1 MEYEKIR
8 SYEVSIW
15 TLQDDFIAV
24 LKPSDLENKGQIE
37 EGIARMNVDGMREL
51 NFRIPMYIEPGVE
64 NPAWYNVRKGFIIA
78 NMRKIKV
85 IFNKNTEDEYVLEFL
100 ITNVEETHENDQLYC
115 EVKCEGLAF
124 HELGKRGYKLSLN
137 SDDYYMDDNV
147 AAWYDGDSTYQAAHE
162 EPIANIQYWL
172 DKFISPLPENKN
184 NINPNLWYYEI
195 CMDWSSLAASG
206 LASNKIYDEEY
217 ATTWTTENNKLV
229 ADSVMPPKEKS
240 RMVDIDESNYYNITQ
255 QLAEIFGVFCKY
267 VYEHDANYHI
277 ACRKVVFYNNF
288 YSDKLGFL
296 DFTYPHSAE
305 QIRREIDSTDLVT
318 KLYVKSIS
326 DGDSAS
332 GQITILDAAAN
343 PSGEDY
349 ILNFNYLHDVGTISD
364 EQYEEV
370 DNFEAMMHEIN
381 EAIIPI
387 DQKLIVLQNKIPEI
401 QGQLTIAQ
409 NAAQQDRAGIEDA
422 NALFNSLTDD
432 TGVISITAANPA
444 TAILLQDSSKASKNY
459 YYIKISEKGVIAN
472 TVKIYR
478 TLNYASGTLS
488 NEITG
493 GVPQYDEYG
502 NLARINNLYS
512 TDSDKKTVYVIYNY
526 SPQLYYDNVKKV
538 WEKRLAKDEADAV
551 SLQAQLNALN
561 NEIDQLQTQREQLL
575 ASKKRH
581 IALFEEEMGP
591 AIREGYWQPEDY
603 TDYGNRLI
611 DSVRVDISPL
621 NGQIACKT
629 PYAKFIWDTEAF
641 IGEQE
646 NSYKIGADQQQQ
658 YYPCI
663 RLTDEVIE
671 AIKDHLDELSFLF
684 YDFTSTTTYPQT
696 ANKLRSLP
704 LGSQCALAF
713 IQTNTNN
720 YPVLLLNGEKTLES
734 GATVWM
740 KSNGFI
746 GKLTSTVTGGQIL
759 TSVETYVSHNKISW
773 LTINANTPV
782 SFPRIKIDSLSLKT
796 TTDDIGLTYNGEKL
810 AEFADYSVMSR
821 EDAYYI
827 TIKPEVLIRHGVV
840 DKTMSFFYT
849 LSTAATAVY
858 LDALQVS
865 RENAY
870 PKVSYEVDPNVYG
883 KNFMRTAY
891 NTLANLAHINDSE
904 LKFDNVMGYI
914 SEVELNLDK
923 PWEDR
928 IEIKNYRNKFEDL
941 FATIVA
947 QTEAMKSAQPILA
960 SAAQVLTLDGT
971 IAKNAAKNMIRHV
984 DLDYAFNN
992 GTLTIDNENGIWGT
1006 SDSGVVAF
1014 RGGGIFTATEKN
1026 EEGQWRWN
1034 TGITPEGINADL
1046 ITTGQLDTNLIKI
1059 YAGDKVKFQMNGDG
1073 IYAYKSFLDDMAS
1086 ITSSSVKQTI
1096 QNQIT
1101 ANHSANLDIPD
1112 DIDTKQYIKYDDNGL
1127 FLIAEQGAYVLNK
1140 QKNGLI
1146 GPLSQTVRRVE
1157 ISWDGLKLRNWNN
1170 QEVLYADPDTGDLN
1184 ITGNFTAS
1192 SMYIGGIDYVGDITN
1207 ISTIGEIA
1215 DSKAQVFRQE
1225 TAPAGNGKFHTG
1237 DIWQVT
1243 GTGVSSGWEYIAS
1256 ANANGNN
1263 DAAKWVLVSTSK
1275 MTGAALAV
1283 DATAGTITMSAANTV
1298 TIASGNMMN
1307 LVANGAVNITG
1318 SSGVNIKSGGHFTVE
1333 SGGNFSLTSTNFNV
1347 TTDGT
1352 ITAKAGTVGG
1362 WTLSNSMLVS
1372 GSTTNKV
1379 GMSAN
1384 TATSNNI
1391 SYSTTIPKGN
1401 NTAETRTG
1409 YYAFWAG
1416 NDDPAQ
1422 APFRVTRDGT
1432 VFVEKLISKETIEN
1446 TSGQQTVVYNIYNLS
1461 DSTNSSGGGGGGG
1474 GGSGGGDSGGGSVDL
1489 NPTANMRLTSGW
1501 SGNTY
1506 TARMYYKNS
1515 QRSTVAT
1522 TYTGSKFDITNAS
1535 VRNNYWLDFTAAA
1548 NFEGDGGNWTT
1559 NYLAASINAEKV
1571 YSNGW
1576 SDCAATIRINPKSMT
1591 ATFGDSVTFN
1601 AQYKKYG
1608 ESGYTTKDSYTF
1620 TIPVPSLSISG
1631 LTTSATS
1638 FDKTLGFGE
1647 KLRVKASISNTLITK
1662 SYYIKASS
1670 PSGTYPI
1677 NTNGIYN
1684 ITGWANVNV
1693 QVPTGYKG
1701 LSVSGATVSAST
1713 SATTT
1718 SFTVTGGSLSVSST
1732 SAENLYQITV
1742 PILINNQATG
1752 LSATRYQTATYT
1764 GWYYYD
1770 MNVAYQLSN
1779 GNTGTINL
1787 GQKSAYLT
1795 YTPPTPTYSTYTA
1808 SAPHIIWGYGNSASS
1823 VTRVYPRDNRIYVKD
1838 NSSLADDPQYYK
1850 FVNYRTNWYYKD
1862 SGSQGWNYWG
1872 QALAYGKN

>member
-37 EGIARMNVDGMREL
+37 EGIARMNVDGTREL

-64 NPAWYNVRKGFIIA
+64 NLAWYNVRKGFIIA

-124 HELGKRGYKLSLN
+124 HELGKRGYKLSLT

-172 DKFISPLPENKN
+172 NKFISPLPENSD
-184 NINPNLWYYEI
+184 NINPNVWYYEI
-195 CMDWSSLAASG
+195 CMDWSSIAATG
-206 LASNKIYDEEY
+206 LESNRIYDEEY
-217 ATTWTTENNKLV
+217 ATTWTAENDKLI
-229 ADSVMPPKEKS
+229 AASVTSPKEKS
-240 RMVDIDESNYYNITQ
+240 RLVDIDESNYYNITQ
-255 QLAEIFGVFCKY
+255 QLAEVFGVFCKY

-277 ACRKVVFYNNF
+277 TCRKIVFYNSF
-288 YSDKLGFL
+288 FSDKLGFL
-296 DFTYPHSAE
+296 DFTYPYSTE

-332 GQITILDAAAN
+332 GQITILDADAN

-349 ILNFNYLHDVGTISD
+349 ILNFDYLHDVNTIND

-370 DNFEAMMHEIN
+370 KKFEATIHDIN
-381 EAIIPI
+381 AEIIPI
-387 DQKLIVLQNKIPEI
+387 DQKLIILQNKVPEI
-401 QGQLTIAQ
+401 QGQLTIAL

-422 NALFNSLTDD
+422 NALFNSLTDN
-432 TGVISITAANPA
+432 TGTISITASNPA
-444 TAILLQDSSKASKNY
+444 TAILLQDSSKANKNY

-488 NEITG
+488 NEVTG
-493 GVPQYDEYG
+493 GAPQYDEYG
-502 NLARINNLYS
+502 NLIRINNLYS

-538 WEKRLAKDEADAV
+538 WEKRLVEDEA
-551 SLQAQLNALN
+551 NAAS
-561 NEIDQLQTQREQLL
+561 LQTQLNTLNNQITTLQEQKDNLL
-575 ASKKRH
+575 DQKKEC

-591 AIREGYWQPEDY
+591 AIREGYWQPEGY

-611 DSVRVDISPL
+611 DTVKIDISPL
-621 NGQIACKT
+621 QNQIACKT
-629 PYAKFIWDTEAF
+629 PYAKFIWDVEAF
-641 IGEQE
+641 VGEQE
-646 NSYKIGADQQQQ
+646 NGYKLGANQAQQ

-663 RLTDEVIE
+663 RLTDTIIE
-671 AIKDHLDELSFLF
+671 AIKNHLDELSFLY
-684 YDFTSTTTYPQT
+684 YDFSSTTTYPQVP
-696 ANKLRSLP
+696 NKLRSLP
-704 LGSQCALAF
+704 LGSQCVLAF
-713 IQTNTNN
+713 IQVDTNN
-720 YPVLLLNGEKTLES
+720 YPVLLLNGEKTLDS
-734 GATVWM
+734 GAITWM
-740 KSNGFI
+740 KNNGFI
-746 GKLTSTVTGGQIL
+746 GKLTSTVSNGAIV
-759 TSVETYVSHNKISW
+759 TSAETYVSHSNLSW
-773 LTINANTPV
+773 LTINANRPV
-782 SFPRIKIDSLSLKT
+782 SFPRIKIDSLALKT
-796 TTDDIGLTYNGEKL
+796 TTDDVGLTYNGEKL
-810 AEFADYSVMSR
+810 AEFVDYSIMSR

-827 TIKPEVLIRHGVV
+827 TIKPEALIRHGIVN
-840 DKTMSFFYT
+840 KTLSFFYT

-870 PKVSYEVDPNVYG
+870 PKVSYEIDPNVYG
-883 KNFMRTAY
+883 KDFMQTAY
-891 NTLANLAHINDSE
+891 NTLASLAHINDDE

-923 PWEDR
+923 PWEDK
-928 IEIKNYRNKFEDL
+928 IEIKNYKNKFEDL

-947 QTEAMKSAQPILA
+947 QTEAMKNAQPILA

-971 IAKNAAKNMIRHV
+971 IAKNAAKDMIRHV

-1026 EEGQWRWN
+1026 EDGHWRWN

-1086 ITSSSVKQTI
+1086 ITNNTVKQTI
-1096 QNQIT
+1096 ADQIT
-1101 ANHSANLDIPD
+1101 ANHSANLDTPD
-1112 DIDTKQYIKYDDNGL
+1112 DIDTKQYIKYDENGL

-1140 QKNGLI
+1140 QKNGLVGN

-1170 QEVLYADPDTGDLN
+1170 ETVFYADPDTGNLN
-1184 ITGNFTAS
+1184 IAGNFTAS
-1192 SMYIGGIDYVGDITN
+1192 SMYIGGINYAGDITS
-1207 ISTIGEIA
+1207 ISGIGETADSAVTAAAAAQSTANGAVTAAGNAQNTANSAVTAAGNAQNTA
-1215 DSKAQVFRQE
+1215 DSKAQVFRQA
-1225 TAPAGNGKFHTG
+1225 TAPTGNGKFHTG

-1243 GTGVSSGWEYIAS
+1243 GSGTNAGWEYIAS
-1256 ANANGNN
+1256 ADANGSS
-1263 DAAKWVLVSTSK
+1263 DADKWVLVSTGK
-1275 MTGAALAV
+1275 MSGAALVV
-1283 DATAGTITMSAANTV
+1283 DATAGTITMSAANTI
-1298 TIASGNMMN
+1298 TIASGKTLS

-1318 SSGVNIKSGGHFTVE
+1318 NGGVNIKSGGNFTVE
-1333 SGGNFSLTSTNFNV
+1333 SGGNFSLTSTNFIV

-1416 NDDPAQ
+1416 ADNPAN

-1474 GGSGGGDSGGGSVDL
+1474 GSSGGGGSVDF
-1489 NPTANMRLTSGW
+1489 NPTSNMSLTGSW
-1501 SGNTY
+1501 SG
-1506 TARMYYKNS
+1506 
-1515 QRSTVAT
+1515 
-1522 TYTGSKFDITNAS
+1522 
-1535 VRNNYWLDFTAAA
+1535 
-1548 NFEGDGGNWTT
+1548 
-1559 NYLAASINAEKV
+1559 
-1571 YSNGW
+1571 
-1576 SDCAATIRINPKSMT
+1576 
-1591 ATFGDSVTFN
+1591 
-1601 AQYKKYG
+1601 
-1608 ESGYTTKDSYTF
+1608 
-1620 TIPVPSLSISG
+1620 
-1631 LTTSATS
+1631 
-1638 FDKTLGFGE
+1638 
-1647 KLRVKASISNTLITK
+1647 
-1662 SYYIKASS
+1662 
-1670 PSGTYPI
+1670 
-1677 NTNGIYN
+1677 
-1684 ITGWANVNV
+1684 
-1693 QVPTGYKG
+1693 
-1701 LSVSGATVSAST
+1701 
-1713 SATTT
+1713 
-1718 SFTVTGGSLSVSST
+1718 
-1732 SAENLYQITV
+1732 
-1742 PILINNQATG
+1742 
-1752 LSATRYQTATYT
+1752 
-1764 GWYYYD
+1764 
-1770 MNVAYQLSN
+1770 
-1779 GNTGTINL
+1779 
-1787 GQKSAYLT
+1787 
-1795 YTPPTPTYSTYTA
+1795 STYTA
-1808 SAPHIIWGYGNSASS
+1808 SMKYKGSEVQKVSTTVTAGYTASS
-1823 VTRVYPRDNRIYVKD
+1823 GRLTVQAKTGTTVRASNSYNLTASTGEWSNNKATITFGIDTGSTQQPIATLYTYQVDASAVYTAGKKAMYAKKGTWSGGQNALTTSSTGPNNTIQLSKGTETWDENSCSFPILDGQSSTGYTCTVNATSRYNAGVTAGENKFESVGGVWTLGTPVYFTQQTVYTRGSQVTGTNQGSAW
-1838 NSSLADDPQYYK
+1838 NSSTYPLYYK
-1850 FVNYRTNWYYKD
+1850 YGGEYISISTKLYYGGSSYTLYNSGGSATYYVGSSPGAAEYTYYNTGSYHTDYYKKK
-1862 SGSQGWNYWG
+1862 S
-1872 QALAYGKN
+1872 

>member
-37 EGIARMNVDGMREL
+37 EGIARMNVDGTREL

-124 HELGKRGYKLSLN
+124 HELGKRGYKLSLT

-172 DKFISPLPENKN
+172 NKFISPLPENSD
-184 NINPNLWYYEI
+184 NINPNVWYYEI
-195 CMDWSSLAASG
+195 CMDWSSIAATG
-206 LASNKIYDEEY
+206 LESNRIYDEEY
-217 ATTWTTENNKLV
+217 ATTWTTENDKLV
-229 ADSVMPPKEKS
+229 AASVTSPKEKS
-240 RMVDIDESNYYNITQ
+240 RLVDIDESNYYNITQ
-255 QLAEIFGVFCKY
+255 QLAEVFGVFCKY

-277 ACRKVVFYNNF
+277 TCRKIVFYNSF
-288 YSDKLGFL
+288 FSDKLGFL
-296 DFTYPHSAE
+296 DFTYPYSTE

-332 GQITILDAAAN
+332 GQITILDADAN

-349 ILNFNYLHDVGTISD
+349 ILNFDYLHDVNTIND

-370 DNFEAMMHEIN
+370 KKFEATIHDIN
-381 EAIIPI
+381 AEIIPI
-387 DQKLIVLQNKIPEI
+387 DQKLIILQNKVPEI
-401 QGQLTIAQ
+401 QGQLTIAL

-422 NALFNSLTDD
+422 NALFNSLTDN
-432 TGVISITAANPA
+432 TGTISVTASNPA
-444 TAILLQDSSKASKNY
+444 TAILLQDSSKANKNY

-488 NEITG
+488 NEVTG
-493 GVPQYDEYG
+493 GAPQYDEYG
-502 NLARINNLYS
+502 NLIRINNLYS

-538 WEKRLAKDEADAV
+538 WEKRLVEDEA
-551 SLQAQLNALN
+551 NAAS
-561 NEIDQLQTQREQLL
+561 LQTQLNTLNNQITTLQEQKDNLL
-575 ASKKRH
+575 DQKKEC

-591 AIREGYWQPEDY
+591 AIREGYWQPEGY

-611 DSVRVDISPL
+611 DTVKIDISPL
-621 NGQIACKT
+621 QNQIACKT
-629 PYAKFIWDTEAF
+629 PYAKFIWDVEAF
-641 IGEQE
+641 VGEQE
-646 NSYKIGADQQQQ
+646 NGYKLGANQAQQ

-663 RLTDEVIE
+663 RLTDTIIE
-671 AIKDHLDELSFLF
+671 AIKDHLDELSFLY
-684 YDFTSTTTYPQT
+684 YDFSSTTTYPQVP
-696 ANKLRSLP
+696 NKLRSLP
-704 LGSQCALAF
+704 LGSQCVLAF
-713 IQTNTNN
+713 IQVDTNN
-720 YPVLLLNGEKTLES
+720 YPVLLLNGEKTLDS
-734 GATVWM
+734 GAITWM
-740 KSNGFI
+740 KNNGFI
-746 GKLTSTVTGGQIL
+746 GKLTSTVNNGAIV
-759 TSVETYVSHNKISW
+759 TSAETYVAHSNLSW
-773 LTINANTPV
+773 LTVNANRPV
-782 SFPRIKIDSLSLKT
+782 SFPRIKIDSLALKT
-796 TTDDIGLTYNGEKL
+796 TTDDVGLTYNGEKL
-810 AEFADYSVMSR
+810 TEFADYSIMSR
-821 EDAYYI
+821 ENAYYI
-827 TIKPEVLIRHGVV
+827 TIKPEALIRHGIVN
-840 DKTMSFFYT
+840 KTLSFFYT

-870 PKVSYEVDPNVYG
+870 PKVSYEIDPNVYG
-883 KNFMRTAY
+883 KDFMRTAY
-891 NTLANLAHINDSE
+891 NTLASLAHINDDE

-923 PWEDR
+923 PWEDK
-928 IEIKNYRNKFEDL
+928 IEIKNYKNKFEDL

-947 QTEAMKSAQPILA
+947 QTEAMKNAQPILA

-971 IAKNAAKNMIRHV
+971 IAKNAAKDMIRHV

-1026 EEGQWRWN
+1026 EDGHWRWN

-1086 ITSSSVKQTI
+1086 ITNNTVKQTI
-1096 QNQIT
+1096 ADQIT
-1101 ANHSANLDIPD
+1101 ANHSANLDTPD
-1112 DIDTKQYIKYDDNGL
+1112 DIDTKQYIKYDENGL

-1140 QKNGLI
+1140 QKNGLVGN

-1170 QEVLYADPDTGDLN
+1170 ETVFYADPDTGNLN
-1184 ITGNFTAS
+1184 IAGNFTAS
-1192 SMYIGGIDYVGDITN
+1192 SMYIGNTDYINDITN
-1207 ISTIGEIA
+1207 ISTISSTA
-1215 DSKAQVFRQE
+1215 NSAVTAAANAQSTANSKAQVFRQAS
-1225 TAPAGNGKFHTG
+1225 APTGSGKFHTG

-1243 GTGVSSGWEYIAS
+1243 GSGTNAGWEYIAS
-1256 ANANGNN
+1256 ANANGSS
-1263 DAAKWVLVSTSK
+1263 DADKWVLVSTGK
-1275 MTGAALAV
+1275 MSGAALVV
-1283 DATAGTITMSAANTV
+1283 DATAGTITMSAANTI
-1298 TIASGNMMN
+1298 TIASGKTLS

-1318 SSGVNIKSGGHFTVE
+1318 SSGVNIKSGGYFTVE

-1347 TTDGT
+1347 TTNGT

-1416 NDDPAQ
+1416 ADNPAN

-1474 GGSGGGDSGGGSVDL
+1474 SGGSSSGGIYV
-1489 NPTANMRLTSGW
+1489 NPTLSESW

-1506 TARMYYKNS
+1506 TVTMSGNGKSQSKSISISLEGVPDKPSVGTQATATAGYYYRAS
-1515 QRSTVAT
+1515 AT
-1522 TYTGSKFDITNAS
+1522 
-1535 VRNNYWLDFTAAA
+1535 
-1548 NFEGDGGNWTT
+1548 GNH
-1559 NYLAASINAEKV
+1559 
-1571 YSNGW
+1571 YSNGY
-1576 SDCAATIRINPKSMT
+1576 IYVPK
-1591 ATFGDSVTFN
+1591 
-1601 AQYKKYG
+1601 Y
-1608 ESGYTTKDSYTF
+1608 
-1620 TIPVPSLSISG
+1620 TIPESAWSEGKKTFKMGITTGTQTTSRSVSLTLTPVQMVSTDPNKWTITAYDGNSNTGASVIVDATDRYEAGKRDGKGKITSLSIS
-1631 LTTSATS
+1631 
-1638 FDKTLGFGE
+1638 DKTQDSTRPWL
-1647 KLRVKASISNTLITK
+1647 
-1662 SYYIKASS
+1662 Y
-1670 PSGTYPI
+1670 
-1677 NTNGIYN
+1677 
-1684 ITGWANVNV
+1684 
-1693 QVPTGYKG
+1693 
-1701 LSVSGATVSAST
+1701 TV
-1713 SATTT
+1713 
-1718 SFTVTGGSLSVSST
+1718 
-1732 SAENLYQITV
+1732 
-1742 PILINNQATG
+1742 G
-1752 LSATRYQTATYT
+1752 LSASGTNLSGNTSQ
-1764 GWYYYD
+1764 
-1770 MNVAYQLSN
+1770 NVSFDASDAYQSGIIAGTPSGGDLSITSN
-1779 GNTGTINL
+1779 GSYSVTQYNTVTVSVGD
-1787 GQKSAYLT
+1787 GHT
-1795 YTPPTPTYSTYTA
+1795 YTPAGSYY
-1808 SAPHIIWGYGNSASS
+1808 WGYSNNGGATWNPYGSA
-1823 VTRVYPRDNRIYVKD
+1823 T
-1838 NSSLADDPQYYK
+1838 LYK
-1850 FVNYRTNWYYKD
+1850 RT
-1862 SGSQGWNYWG
+1862 S
-1872 QALAYGKN
+1872 

>member
-37 EGIARMNVDGMREL
+37 EGIARMNVDGTREL

-100 ITNVEETHENDQLYC
+100 ITNVEETHESDQLYC

-124 HELGKRGYKLSLN
+124 HELGKRGYKLSLT

-147 AAWYDGDSTYQAAHE
+147 AAWYDGDTAYQTTHE

-172 DKFISPLPENKN
+172 NKFISPLPENSDD
-184 NINPNLWYYEI
+184 INPNVWYYEI
-195 CMDWSSLAASG
+195 CMDWSSIAATG
-206 LASNKIYDEEY
+206 LESNRIYDEEY
-217 ATTWTTENNKLV
+217 ATTWTTENDKLV
-229 ADSVMPPKEKS
+229 AASVTSPKEKS
-240 RMVDIDESNYYNITQ
+240 RLVDIDESNYYNITQ
-255 QLAEIFGVFCKY
+255 QLAEVFGVFCKY
-267 VYEHDANYHI
+267 IYEHDANYHI
-277 ACRKVVFYNNF
+277 TCRKIVFYNSF
-288 YSDKLGFL
+288 FSDKLGFL
-296 DFTYPHSAE
+296 DFTYPYSTE

-332 GQITILDAAAN
+332 GQITILDADAN

-349 ILNFNYLHDVGTISD
+349 ILNFDYLHDVNTIND

-370 DNFEAMMHEIN
+370 KKFEATIHDIN
-381 EAIIPI
+381 AEIIPI
-387 DQKLIVLQNKIPEI
+387 DQKLIVLQNKVPEI
-401 QGQLTIAQ
+401 QGQLTIAL

-432 TGVISITAANPA
+432 TGTISVTASNPA
-444 TAILLQDSSKASKNY
+444 TAILLQDSSKANKNY
-459 YYIKISEKGVIAN
+459 YYIKISEKGVIAS

-488 NEITG
+488 NEVTG
-493 GVPQYDEYG
+493 GAPQYDEYG
-502 NLARINNLYS
+502 NLIRINNLYS

-538 WEKRLAKDEADAV
+538 WEKRLVEDEA
-551 SLQAQLNALN
+551 NAAS
-561 NEIDQLQTQREQLL
+561 LQTQLDTLNNQITALQEQKDNLL
-575 ASKKRH
+575 DQKKKC

-591 AIREGYWQPEDY
+591 AIREGYWQPEGY
-603 TDYGNRLI
+603 TDYGNRLVDTVKI
-611 DSVRVDISPL
+611 DISPL
-621 NGQIACKT
+621 QNQIACKT
-629 PYAKFIWDTEAF
+629 PYAKFIWDVEAF
-641 IGEQE
+641 VGEQE
-646 NSYKIGADQQQQ
+646 NGYKLGANQAQQ

-663 RLTDEVIE
+663 RLTNTIIE
-671 AIKDHLDELSFLF
+671 AIKDHLDELSFLY
-684 YDFTSTTTYPQT
+684 YDFSSTTTYPQVP
-696 ANKLRSLP
+696 NKLRSLP
-704 LGSQCALAF
+704 LGSQCVLAF
-713 IQTNTNN
+713 IQDNTNN
-720 YPVLLLNGEKTLES
+720 YPVLLLNGEKTLDS
-734 GATVWM
+734 GAITWM
-740 KSNGFI
+740 KNNGFI
-746 GKLTSTVTGGQIL
+746 GKLTLTVSNGTIE
-759 TSVETYVSHNKISW
+759 TSAETYVAHSNLSW
-773 LTINANTPV
+773 LTINASKPV
-782 SFPRIKIDSLSLKT
+782 SFPRIKIDSLALKT
-796 TTDDIGLTYNGEKL
+796 TTDDVGLTYNGEKL
-810 AEFADYSVMSR
+810 AEFADYSIMSR

-827 TIKPEVLIRHGVV
+827 TIKPEALIRHGVV
-840 DKTMSFFYT
+840 NKTLSFFYT

-870 PKVSYEVDPNVYG
+870 PKVSYEIDPNVYG
-883 KNFMRTAY
+883 KDFMRTAY
-891 NTLANLAHINDSE
+891 NTLASLAHINDNE

-923 PWEDR
+923 PWEDK
-928 IEIKNYRNKFEDL
+928 IEIKNYKNKFEDL

-947 QTEAMKSAQPILA
+947 QTEAMKNAQPILA

-971 IAKNAAKNMIRHV
+971 IAKNAAKDMIRHV

-1026 EEGQWRWN
+1026 EDGQWRWN

-1086 ITSSSVKQTI
+1086 ITNNTVKQTI
-1096 QNQIT
+1096 ADQIT
-1101 ANHSANLDIPD
+1101 ANHSANLDTPD
-1112 DIDTKQYIKYDDNGL
+1112 DIDTKQYIKYDENGL

-1146 GPLSQTVRRVE
+1146 DNGPLNQTVRRVE

-1170 QEVLYADPDTGDLN
+1170 ETVFYADPDTGNLN
-1184 ITGNFTAS
+1184 IAGNFTAN
-1192 SMYIGGIDYVGDITN
+1192 SMYIGNTNYINDITN
-1207 ISTIGEIA
+1207 ISTIEDTA
-1215 DSKAQVFRQE
+1215 NSKAQVFRVAG
-1225 TAPAGNGKFHTG
+1225 APTSSNTNFTFSVG
-1237 DIWQVT
+1237 DIWHDTST
-1243 GTGVSSGWEYIAS
+1243 GIEYIA
-1256 ANANGNN
+1256 NATTKKTAASWTRV
-1263 DAAKWVLVSTSK
+1263 DALKLN
-1275 MTGAALAV
+1275 GAALVV
-1283 DATAGTITMSAANTV
+1283 DAVAGTITMSAANTI
-1298 TIASGNMMN
+1298 TIASGKTLS

-1318 SSGVNIKSGGHFTVE
+1318 NGGVNIKSGGNFTVE
-1333 SGGNFSLTSTNFNV
+1333 SGGNFSLTSTNFIV

-1416 NDDPAQ
+1416 ADNPAN

-1474 GGSGGGDSGGGSVDL
+1474 GSGGGGGVDF
-1489 NPTANMRLTSGW
+1489 NPTGNMSLTGGW
-1501 SGNTY
+1501 SGSTY
-1506 TARMYYKNS
+1506 TATMEYKGTAVSSKSLTVFGPTKGTPASSTSVTELESGSSYNIRITDKS
-1515 QRSTVAT
+1515 NPYDLWVKAPAQRTV
-1522 TYTGSKFDITNAS
+1522 SS
-1535 VRNNYWLDFTAAA
+1535 VSLS
-1548 NFEGDGGNWTT
+1548 
-1559 NYLAASINAEKV
+1559 AASA
-1571 YSNGW
+1571 G
-1576 SDCAATIRINPKSMT
+1576 SDDDGSRVSTTT
-1591 ATFGDSVTFN
+1591 ATVTLSDGTKATKN
-1601 AQYKKYG
+1601 AG
-1608 ESGYTTKDSYTF
+1608 
-1620 TIPVPSLSISG
+1620 
-1631 LTTSATS
+1631 
-1638 FDKTLGFGE
+1638 
-1647 KLRVKASISNTLITK
+1647 
-1662 SYYIKASS
+1662 
-1670 PSGTYPI
+1670 I
-1677 NTNGIYN
+1677 NVD
-1684 ITGWANVNV
+1684 NVWV
-1693 QVPTGYKG
+1693 AAQSDV
-1701 LSVSGATVSAST
+1701 TVSASIS
-1713 SATTT
+1713 SAVDPTAPSWTI
-1718 SFTVTGGSLSVSST
+1718 V
-1732 SAENLYQITV
+1732 
-1742 PILINNQATG
+1742 
-1752 LSATRYQTATYT
+1752 TATAR
-1764 GWYYYD
+1764 G
-1770 MNVAYQLSN
+1770 SN
-1779 GNTGTINL
+1779 GKTDSEDKYI
-1787 GQKSAYLT
+1787 Y
-1795 YTPPTPTYSTYTA
+1795 TPTYTFTTKTINQNGTYAA
-1808 SAPHIIWGYGNSASS
+1808 SDEGYSGFSS
-1823 VTRVYPRDNRIYVKD
+1823 VTVNV
-1838 NSSLADDPQYYK
+1838 SSS
-1850 FVNYRTNWYYKD
+1850 YRSVGYHDWYYKD
-1862 SGSQGWNYWG
+1862 DGETSYTHVGEF
-1872 QALAYGKN
+1872 LAYRK